1 MKRYVFG
8 TIPENIVRRVAR
20 AKRMRS
26 HSRLQVS
33 GENGWQLQEGDRED
47 GLEYLEGR
55 GDRIS

>member
-1 MKRYVFG
+1 MCFG

-20 AKRMRS
+20 AKSRRS

-33 GENGWQLQEGDRED
+33 GENWWRPRDGSSED
-47 GLEYLEGR
+47 AQEYLEGR

>member
-1 MKRYVFG
+1 MCFG